1 VLATVRALP
10 LFGLYLMIV
19 TLMTNLIF
27 AIAWI
32 KLLLNVF
39 EISLADVANVI
50 PSDSIALAHELGVGF
65 DLGPS

>member
-1 VLATVRALP
+1 
-10 LFGLYLMIV
+10 MIV

-50 PSDSIALAHELGVGF
+50 PSDTIALAHELGVGF